1 MRYEDT
7 RKLFPMM
14 NYTEKLKA
22 ICENLDHVLSVCEKE
37 NRIDDIRSA
46 ANKYEV

>member
-7 RKLFPMM
+7 RKLFAMM
-14 NYTEKLKA
+14 NYADKFKA

-37 NRIDDIRSA
+37 NRIDDIRKA
-46 ANKYEV
+46 ADQYEL